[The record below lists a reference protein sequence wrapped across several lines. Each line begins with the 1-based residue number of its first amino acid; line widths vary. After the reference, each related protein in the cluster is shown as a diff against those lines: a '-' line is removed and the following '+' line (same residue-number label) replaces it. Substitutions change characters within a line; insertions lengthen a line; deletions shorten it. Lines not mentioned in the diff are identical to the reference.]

1 MTYISQHTVTIMTIK
16 SPVKLFALGLGTIFG
31 LTQIGLI
38 GMIARQSA
46 EESRFPT
53 LPVGPY
59 TSYRISSNAD
69 GSYDMA
75 YRAND
80 PLVMSNVK
88 DIEKRGGFLG
98 SKKENIKTTEMY
110 TMDGSI
116 HHGGPVSSTS
126 AWIDPSAITKKD
138 KWDSSPRL
146 SDKTIA
152 CIEAAGSGRGTGRM
166 VGGAVGAQAAPA
178 LSNIPFVGWVA
189 AGFVTMF
196 GADKGGDIG
205 ADLSTSYAGCDDV
218 DTLHT
223 K

>member
-1 MTYISQHTVTIMTIK
+1 MTIK

-59 TSYRISSNAD
+59 TSYRVKSNAD

-88 DIEKRGGFLG
+88 DIEKKGGFLG

-126 AWIDPSAITKKD
+126 AWIDPSAMNVKGNDDPTI
-138 KWDSSPRL
+138 SA
-146 SDKTIA
+146 KTIA
-152 CIEAAGSGRGTGRM
+152 CIEAAGSGRGTGKV
-166 VGGAVGAQAAPA
+166 VGSSIAAGTVAPA

>member
-1 MTYISQHTVTIMTIK
+1 MTIK

-98 SKKENIKTTEMY
+98 MKKENIQTTEMY
-110 TMDGSI
+110 TMDGAI

-126 AWIDPSAITKKD
+126 AWIDPSAIKE
-138 KWDSSPRL
+138 SPVGQQL
-146 SDKTIA
+146 SQKTIA
-152 CIEAAGSGRGTGRM
+152 CIEAAGSGKGTGRM
-166 VGGAVGAQAAPA
+166 VGGAVGASAAPA
-178 LSNIPFVGWVA
+178 LSNIPFIGWVA
-189 AGFVTMF
+189 AGFITMF

-218 DTLHT
+218 CLLYTSDAADE
-223 K
+223 

>member
-1 MTYISQHTVTIMTIK
+1 MTYKKWI
-16 SPVKLFALGLGTIFG
+16 ALGSA
-31 LTQIGLI
+31 GLI
-38 GMIARQSA
+38 GLTYVGAIGTIARKSA

-59 TSYRISSNAD
+59 TSYRIKSNAD
-69 GSYDMA
+69 GSYEMA

-80 PLVMSNVK
+80 PLVMTNVK

-98 SKKENIKTTEMY
+98 SKKETIQTKEMY
-110 TMDGSI
+110 TMDGAI

-126 AWIDPSAITKKD
+126 AWIDPSAQGNKGAVEDTT
-138 KWDSSPRL
+138 L
-146 SDKTIA
+146 SAKTIA
-152 CIEAAGSGRGTGRM
+152 CIEAAGSGRGTGKV
-166 VGGAVGAQAAPA
+166 VGSSVAAGTVAPA
-178 LSNIPFVGWVA
+178 LANIPFVGWVA

-205 ADLSTSYAGCDDV
+205 ADLSTSYAGCDDI
-218 DTLHT
+218 DIPHT

>member
-1 MTYISQHTVTIMTIK
+1 MDIK
-16 SPVKLFALGLGTIFG
+16 SPVKLFALGFGAIFA
-31 LTQIGLI
+31 LTQVGLV
-38 GMIARQSA
+38 GMIARKSA

-59 TSYRISSNAD
+59 TSYRIKSNAD

-88 DIEKRGGFLG
+88 DIQKRGGFLG
-98 SKKENIKTTEMY
+98 SKKENIQTTEMY
-110 TMDGSI
+110 TMDGAI

-126 AWIDPSAITKKD
+126 AWIDPSAQNAKGET
-138 KWDSSPRL
+138 SSI
-146 SDKTIA
+146 SAKTVA
-152 CIEAAGSGRGTGRM
+152 CIEAAGSGRGTGKV
-166 VGGAVGAQAAPA
+166 VGSSIAAGTIAPA
-178 LSNIPFVGWVA
+178 ISNIPFVGWVA

-205 ADLSTSYAGCDDV
+205 ADLSASYAGCDDV
-218 DTLHT
+218 DIPHT

>member
-1 MTYISQHTVTIMTIK
+1 MNIK
-16 SPVKLFALGLGTIFG
+16 SPVKLFALGFGAIFA
-31 LTQIGLI
+31 LTQVGLV
-38 GMIARQSA
+38 GMIARKSA

-59 TSYRISSNAD
+59 TSYRIKSNAD

-88 DIEKRGGFLG
+88 DIQKRGGFLG
-98 SKKENIKTTEMY
+98 TKKQNIQTTEMY
-110 TMDGSI
+110 TMDGAV

-126 AWIDPSAITKKD
+126 AWIDPSAQGKSTKEQAAAI
-138 KWDSSPRL
+138 SA
-146 SDKTIA
+146 KTIA
-152 CIEAAGSGRGTGRM
+152 CIEAAGSGKGTGRM
-166 VGGAVGAQAAPA
+166 VGGAVGASAAPA
-178 LSNIPFVGWVA
+178 LSNIPFIGWVA

-218 DTLHT
+218 DVPHT

>member
-1 MTYISQHTVTIMTIK
+1 
-16 SPVKLFALGLGTIFG
+16 
-31 LTQIGLI
+31 
-38 GMIARQSA
+38 
-46 EESRFPT
+46 
-53 LPVGPY
+53 
-59 TSYRISSNAD
+59 
-69 GSYDMA
+69 MA

-98 SKKENIKTTEMY
+98 SKKESIQTTEMY
-110 TMDGSI
+110 TMDGAI

-126 AWIDPSAITKKD
+126 AWIDPSAANIKGDDAPTI
-138 KWDSSPRL
+138 SA
-146 SDKTIA
+146 KTVA
-152 CIEAAGSGRGTGRM
+152 CIEAAGSGRGTGKM
-166 VGGAVGAQAAPA
+166 VGGAVGASAAPA

-218 DTLHT
+218 DIPHT

>member
-1 MTYISQHTVTIMTIK
+1 MTIK

-59 TSYRISSNAD
+59 TSYRIKSNAD

-88 DIEKRGGFLG
+88 DIQKRGGFLG
-98 SKKENIKTTEMY
+98 TKKENIQTTEMY
-110 TMDGSI
+110 TMDGAI

-126 AWIDPSAITKKD
+126 AWIDPSAQNAKGDTPSI
-138 KWDSSPRL
+138 SA
-146 SDKTIA
+146 KTVA
-152 CIEAAGSGRGTGRM
+152 CIEAAGSGRGTGKV
-166 VGGAVGAQAAPA
+166 VGSSIAAGTVAPA

-218 DTLHT
+218 DIPHT

>member
-1 MTYISQHTVTIMTIK
+1 MIK
-16 SPVKLFALGLGTIFG
+16 SPVKLFALGFGTVFA
-31 LTQIGLI
+31 LNQIGLI

-59 TSYRISSNAD
+59 TSYRVKSNAD

-98 SKKENIKTTEMY
+98 TKKENIQTTEMY
-110 TMDGSI
+110 TMDGAV

-126 AWIDPSAITKKD
+126 AWIDPSAIKE
-138 KWDSSPRL
+138 SPVGQQL
-146 SDKTIA
+146 SQKTIA
-152 CIEAAGSGRGTGRM
+152 CIEAAGSGKGTGRM
-166 VGGAVGAQAAPA
+166 VGGAVGASAAPA
-178 LSNIPFVGWVA
+178 LSNIPFIGWVA
-189 AGFVTMF
+189 AGFITMF

-218 DTLHT
+218 DIPHT

>member
-1 MTYISQHTVTIMTIK
+1 MTIK
-16 SPVKLFALGLGTIFG
+16 SPVKLFALGFGAIFA
-31 LTQIGLI
+31 LTQVGLV
-38 GMIARQSA
+38 GMIARKSA

-59 TSYRISSNAD
+59 TSYRIKSNAD

-98 SKKENIKTTEMY
+98 SKKESIQTTEMY
-110 TMDGSI
+110 TMDGAI

-126 AWIDPSAITKKD
+126 AWIDPSAQNANPG
-138 KWDSSPRL
+138 DSAASI
-146 SDKTIA
+146 SAKTVA
-152 CIEAAGSGRGTGRM
+152 CIEAAGSGRGTGKM
-166 VGGAVGAQAAPA
+166 VGGAVGASAAPA
-178 LSNIPFVGWVA
+178 LSYIPFIGWVA

-218 DTLHT
+218 DIPHT

>member
-1 MTYISQHTVTIMTIK
+1 MTYISQHTVTKMTIK

-69 GSYDMA
+69 GSYDIA

-98 SKKENIKTTEMY
+98 TKKENIQTTEMY
-110 TMDGSI
+110 TMDGAV

-126 AWIDPSAITKKD
+126 AWIDPSAIKE
-138 KWDSSPRL
+138 SPVGQQL
-146 SDKTIA
+146 SQKTIA
-152 CIEAAGSGRGTGRM
+152 CIEAAGSGKGTGRM
-166 VGGAVGAQAAPA
+166 VGGAVGASAAPA
-178 LSNIPFVGWVA
+178 LSNIPFIGWVA
-189 AGFVTMF
+189 AGFITMF

-218 DTLHT
+218 DIQHT

>member
-1 MTYISQHTVTIMTIK
+1 MIKMTIK
-16 SPVKLFALGLGTIFG
+16 PSVKWLAIGLGIVFG
-31 LTQIGLI
+31 GSQIGLI
-38 GMIARQSA
+38 GSVIRLNNK
-46 EESRFPT
+46 ESRFPS

-59 TSYRISSNAD
+59 TSYRVVSNAD
-69 GSYDMA
+69 GSYDML

-88 DIEKRGGFLG
+88 NIQKRGGFLG
-98 SKKENIKTTEMY
+98 SKKENIRTTEMY
-110 TMDGSI
+110 TMDGAI

-126 AWIDPSAITKKD
+126 AWIDPSAVNAKEDAPTI
-138 KWDSSPRL
+138 SA
-146 SDKTIA
+146 KTIA

-196 GADKGGDIG
+196 GADKGGDLG

-218 DTLHT
+218 DIPHT

>member
-1 MTYISQHTVTIMTIK
+1 MTIMTIK

-98 SKKENIKTTEMY
+98 MKKENIQTTEMY
-110 TMDGSI
+110 TMDGAI

-126 AWIDPSAITKKD
+126 AWIDPSAIKE
-138 KWDSSPRL
+138 SPVGQQL
-146 SDKTIA
+146 SQKTIA
-152 CIEAAGSGRGTGRM
+152 CIEAAGSGKGTGRM
-166 VGGAVGAQAAPA
+166 VGGAVGASAAPA

-218 DTLHT
+218 DIQHT

>member
-1 MTYISQHTVTIMTIK
+1 MIK
-16 SPVKLFALGLGTIFG
+16 SPVKLFALGFGTVFA

-38 GMIARQSA
+38 GMIARKSG
-46 EESRFPT
+46 EESRFPE

-59 TSYRISSNAD
+59 TSYRIKSNAD

-98 SKKENIKTTEMY
+98 TKKENIQTTEMY
-110 TMDGSI
+110 TMDGAV

-126 AWIDPSAITKKD
+126 AWIDPSAIKE
-138 KWDSSPRL
+138 SPVGQQL
-146 SDKTIA
+146 SQKTIA
-152 CIEAAGSGRGTGRM
+152 CIEAAGSGKGTGRM
-166 VGGAVGAQAAPA
+166 VGGAVGASAAPA
-178 LSNIPFVGWVA
+178 LSNIPFIGWVA
-189 AGFVTMF
+189 AGFITMF

-218 DTLHT
+218 DIQHT

>member
-1 MTYISQHTVTIMTIK
+1 MTIK
-16 SPVKLFALGLGTIFG
+16 SPVKLFALGFGAIFA
-31 LTQIGLI
+31 LTQVGLV
-38 GMIARQSA
+38 GMIARKSA
-46 EESRFPT
+46 EESRFPE

-59 TSYRISSNAD
+59 TSYRIKSNAD

-98 SKKENIKTTEMY
+98 MKKENIQTTEMY
-110 TMDGSI
+110 TMDGAI

-126 AWIDPSAITKKD
+126 AWIDPSAINAKGDDAPTI
-138 KWDSSPRL
+138 SA
-146 SDKTIA
+146 KTVA
-152 CIEAAGSGRGTGRM
+152 CIEAAGSGRGTGKM
-166 VGGAVGAQAAPA
+166 VGGAIGAQAAPA

-218 DTLHT
+218 DIPHT

>member
-1 MTYISQHTVTIMTIK
+1 MTQMTIK
-16 SPVKLFALGLGTIFG
+16 PSVKWLAVGLGVVIG
-31 LTQIGLI
+31 GTQIGLVGSI
-38 GMIARQSA
+38 IRLNNK
-46 EESRFPT
+46 ESKFPT

-59 TSYRISSNAD
+59 TSYRVVSNAD
-69 GSYDMA
+69 GSYDMT

-98 SKKENIKTTEMY
+98 TKKESIQTTEMY
-110 TMDGSI
+110 TMDGAV

-126 AWIDPSAITKKD
+126 AWIDPSAITKTS
-138 KWDSSPRL
+138 KWNSNQL
-146 SDKTIA
+146 SAKTIA

-166 VGGAVGAQAAPA
+166 VGSAVGAQAAPA

-205 ADLSTSYAGCDDV
+205 AELSTSYAECDDV
-218 DTLHT
+218 DIPHT

>member
-1 MTYISQHTVTIMTIK
+1 MTIK

-59 TSYRISSNAD
+59 TSYRVKSNAD

-98 SKKENIKTTEMY
+98 MKKENIQTTEMY
-110 TMDGSI
+110 TMDGAI

-126 AWIDPSAITKKD
+126 AWIDPSAIKE
-138 KWDSSPRL
+138 SPVGQQL
-146 SDKTIA
+146 SQKTIA
-152 CIEAAGSGRGTGRM
+152 CIEAAGSGRGTGKM
-166 VGGAVGAQAAPA
+166 VGGAVGASAAPA
-178 LSNIPFVGWVA
+178 LSNIPFIGWVA

-218 DTLHT
+218 DTQHT

>member
-1 MTYISQHTVTIMTIK
+1 MTIK
-16 SPVKLFALGLGTIFG
+16 PSVKWLAIGLGLVLGGT
-31 LTQIGLI
+31 QVGLI
-38 GMIARQSA
+38 GSLIRLNNK
-46 EESRFPT
+46 ESRFPE

-59 TSYRISSNAD
+59 TSYRIKSNAD

-98 SKKENIKTTEMY
+98 MKKENIQTTEMY
-110 TMDGSI
+110 TMDGAI

-126 AWIDPSAITKKD
+126 AWIDPSAANVKGDETPAI
-138 KWDSSPRL
+138 SA
-146 SDKTIA
+146 KTIA
-152 CIEAAGSGRGTGRM
+152 CIEAAGSGRGTGKM
-166 VGGAVGAQAAPA
+166 VGGAIGAQAAPA

-205 ADLSTSYAGCDDV
+205 ADLSSSYAGCDDV
-218 DTLHT
+218 DIPHT

>member
-1 MTYISQHTVTIMTIK
+1 MTIK
-16 SPVKLFALGLGTIFG
+16 SPVKLFALGFGAIFA
-31 LTQIGLI
+31 LTQVGLV
-38 GMIARQSA
+38 GMIARKSA
-46 EESRFPT
+46 EESRFPA

-59 TSYRISSNAD
+59 TSYRIKSNAD

-98 SKKENIKTTEMY
+98 MKKENIQTTEMY

-152 CIEAAGSGRGTGRM
+152 CIEAAGSGRGTGKV
-166 VGGAVGAQAAPA
+166 VGSSIAAGTVAPA

-189 AGFVTMF
+189 AGFVTML
-196 GADKGGDIG
+196 GMDKGGDIG

>member
-59 TSYRISSNAD
+59 TSYRVKSNAD

-88 DIEKRGGFLG
+88 DIEKKGGFLG
-98 SKKENIKTTEMY
+98 SKKENIKSR
-110 TMDGSI
+110 DLILSSI
-116 HHGGPVSSTS
+116 WRSQVV
-126 AWIDPSAITKKD
+126 
-138 KWDSSPRL
+138 L
-146 SDKTIA
+146 Y
-152 CIEAAGSGRGTGRM
+152 
-166 VGGAVGAQAAPA
+166 
-178 LSNIPFVGWVA
+178 L
-189 AGFVTMF
+189 
-196 GADKGGDIG
+196 
-205 ADLSTSYAGCDDV
+205 
-218 DTLHT
+218 
-223 K
+223 

>member
-1 MTYISQHTVTIMTIK
+1 MTQMNIK
-16 SPVKLFALGLGTIFG
+16 PSVKWLAVGLGVVIG
-31 LTQIGLI
+31 GTQIGLVGSI
-38 GMIARQSA
+38 IRLNNK
-46 EESRFPT
+46 ESKFPS

-59 TSYRISSNAD
+59 TSYRVVSNAD
-69 GSYDMA
+69 GSYDMT

-98 SKKENIKTTEMY
+98 TKKENIKTTEMY
-110 TMDGSI
+110 TMDGAV

-126 AWIDPSAITKKD
+126 AWIDPSAITKKS
-138 KWDSSPRL
+138 KWNSNQL
-146 SDKTIA
+146 SAKTIA

-166 VGGAVGAQAAPA
+166 VGSAVGAQAAPA

-205 ADLSTSYAGCDDV
+205 AELSTSYAECDDV
-218 DTLHT
+218 DIPHT

>member
-1 MTYISQHTVTIMTIK
+1 MTIK
-16 SPVKLFALGLGTIFG
+16 SPVKLFALGFGAIFA
-31 LTQIGLI
+31 LTQVGLV
-38 GMIARQSA
+38 GMIARKNA
-46 EESRFPT
+46 EESRFPS

-59 TSYRISSNAD
+59 TSYRVVSNAD
-69 GSYDMA
+69 GSYDML

-88 DIEKRGGFLG
+88 DIEKKGGFLG
-98 SKKENIKTTEMY
+98 MKKENIKTTEMY
-110 TMDGSI
+110 TMDGAI

-126 AWIDPSAITKKD
+126 AWIDPSAQNAKGETPTI
-138 KWDSSPRL
+138 SA
-146 SDKTIA
+146 KTVA
-152 CIEAAGSGRGTGRM
+152 CIEAAGSGRGTGKV
-166 VGGAVGAQAAPA
+166 VGSSIAAGTVAPA

-218 DTLHT
+218 DIPHT